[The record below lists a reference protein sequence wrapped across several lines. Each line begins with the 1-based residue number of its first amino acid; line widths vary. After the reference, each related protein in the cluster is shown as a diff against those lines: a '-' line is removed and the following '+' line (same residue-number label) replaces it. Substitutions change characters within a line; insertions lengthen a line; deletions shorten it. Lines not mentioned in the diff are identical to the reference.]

1 MEELGVVGRQADTVD
16 YQLIDLTMPI
26 SPQMLV
32 SPCHFAPE
40 VSQYGQRATD
50 GWVASRLVISSHTGT
65 HLDAPSHFIDG
76 GRTVD
81 QVPPKQLMGR
91 AQVIRLDRPA
101 KRQPIYAEQLPPIV
115 APRVLICTN
124 WSDLSREPDEYF
136 NEYPFLDVSAARA
149 LLATG
154 VVLVGID
161 GPSVDYDG
169 ATHVELLGT
178 GAVVIENL
186 VNLSKLPELCDVSM
200 LPIPFVGVDGSPVRA
215 VAVTMQP

>member
-1 MEELGVVGRQADTVD
+1 MEELGAVAREADAAS

-26 SPQMLV
+26 SGQMLV
-32 SPCHFAPE
+32 NPCHFPPE
-40 VSQYGQRATD
+40 VSQYGERATD

-81 QVPPKQLMGR
+81 QVPLEQLMGR
-91 AQVIRLDRPA
+91 TQVIRLDHLAR
-101 KRQPIYAEQLPPIV
+101 RQPISAEQLPPIV
-115 APRVLICTN
+115 AQRVLICTS
-124 WSDLSREPDEYF
+124 WSDISREPDEYF

-149 LLATG
+149 LLASD
-154 VVLVGID
+154 VLLVGID

-178 GAVVIENL
+178 GVVVIENL
-186 VNLSKLPELCDVSM
+186 VNLSKLPELCDVTI
-200 LPIPFVGVDGSPVRA
+200 LPMPFVGVDGSPVRA
-215 VAVTMQP
+215 VATMQT